1 MLSAFPA
8 PLNFRPAAKR
18 NYTSHPPG
26 CQGPPGT
33 FRKTG
38 TSSSGPS
45 PLILQQTRTNTKLLI
60 QTYTQTF
67 QKTHRTIR
75 PNSSSKGPVHHQ
87 LPNAHLARP
96 ARSHPNNDLHLR
108 HRDRHCR
115 CIISYRHQRP
125 VSSTQELR
133 HWVRRHG
140 HHLPHSPSRQQI

>member
-38 TSSSGPS
+38 TSSSAPS
-45 PLILQQTRTNTKLLI
+45 PLILQQTRTNTKLHV

-67 QKTHRTIR
+67 QITQRTIP

-87 LPNAHLARP
+87 PPNAHLSQS
-96 ARSHPNNDLHLR
+96 ARSHPNIDLHLR
-108 HRDRHCR
+108 HRGRHCR

-125 VSSTQELR
+125 FSSPKELR
-133 HWVRRHG
+133 LRIRRPG
-140 HHLPHSPSRQQI
+140 HQLPHSPSRQQF